1 MPKIFKRIQR
11 QNLQSQQLLFKKFFI
26 GKALVPWGGVLIQ
39 PVLRNVGHELRV
51 IGEQLP
57 QQSVVRDR
65 VRVLVQ
71 SFIIIHV
78 VPSRICPFK
87 HLIKYEISQLVL
99 FKHCVGSVI

>member
-1 MPKIFKRIQR
+1 MTKNFQRILR
-11 QNLQSQQLLFKKFFI
+11 RNLQSQQLSYKKFVI
-26 GKALVPWGGVLIQ
+26 GIALVPWGGVLIQ

-87 HLIKYEISQLVL
+87 HLIKDEISQLVL
-99 FKHCVGSVI
+99 FKHSVWSVI